1 MTIRIKV
8 APAVQAISKE
18 TLKNKHLRIVGTQD
32 DGSLDDLYIP
42 SAVKYFEFIT
52 GRALINQTFVQSFDR
67 FPCQNFFFLERVSP
81 KKGDTPTIVINSIKY
96 YNSEGVL
103 TTLSPDVYDVAHEN
117 LPASVILKPYQ
128 SWPTDLHYGR
138 VNCVEVDYSAGY
150 GESEND
156 IPKEFHHC
164 MALLCGESFVFR
176 EDDLYSPGGTIAQP
190 SKTSYDYLCQHM
202 TGFYEHRSQQWHF

>member
-1 MTIRIKV
+1 MTIRTKI
-8 APAVQAISKE
+8 APAVPAISKE

-42 SAVKYFEFIT
+42 SAIRYFEFIT
-52 GRALINQTFVQSFDR
+52 GRALITQTLVQSFDR
-67 FPCQNFFFLERVSP
+67 FPCQSFFFLERVSP
-81 KKGDTPTIVINSIKY
+81 KINDTPTIVINSIKY

-103 TTLSPDVYDVAHEN
+103 TIVSTDVYDVAHEN
-117 LPASVILKPYQ
+117 LPASVILKPNQ
-128 SWPTDLHYGR
+128 SWPSDLHYGR
-138 VNCVEVDYSAGY
+138 VNCVEVEYVAGY
-150 GESEND
+150 GNTEAS

-202 TGFYEHRSQQWHF
+202 TGFYEHRSQQWHI